1 MSGLPLVQ
9 CVVCGFAFYPTKKG
23 ALPKHMPD
31 GRKND
36 GGVVPPQPA
45 PPARQ
50 VTLLQRKKGKLG
62 GGLGKTTGWIHRAA
76 LQADPLHTR
85 APWADHGKMVIVK
98 LLLHPVLVLLVGSAG
113 VLLGTALF
121 GADRGGYQAL
131 IGWSAQFGTALRFG
145 IEGTGSYGRGL
156 ASAVR
161 RGGHDVVEVARPNRA
176 DRHRR
181 AAPRHSS
188 GRRSARR

>member
-1 MSGLPLVQ
+1 MTSMPTLAPSSR
-9 CVVCGFAFYPTKKG
+9 VVI
-23 ALPKHMPD
+23 
-31 GRKND
+31 
-36 GGVVPPQPA
+36 GVDTHKDV
-45 PPARQ
+45 
-50 VTLLQRKKGKLG
+50 
-62 GGLGKTTGWIHRAA
+62 HAA
-76 LQADPLHTR
+76 A
-85 APWADHGKMVIVK
+85 VIDER
-98 LLLHPVLVLLVGSAG
+98 G

-176 DRHRR
+176 DRGVSH
-181 AAPRHSS
+181 
-188 GRRSARR
+188 